1 MSDKKDKKSKKPDT
15 GLEIIKASYGV
26 TPNFVD
32 VTEPVKDMMKG
43 GELDFTVSAQGLGI
57 LSPAPGVVNTLQIQF
72 KTNGGRV
79 QNLTVDDNQPV
90 LLSAPPLDD
99 DPPVF
104 NPAYEF
110 LLVLFYFVLAICITY
125 FGMSGFR
132 LGKEGFGSDIIA
144 YLLAILAGGSFIA
157 FGTSGAA
164 TGIMALL
171 FSSPALIAVIPITV
185 FLYSLYNPAG
195 IDFSYALKQTTDAAA
210 AIVKPVA
217 ETVVAVATPVVKAGV
232 PAL

>member
-1 MSDKKDKKSKKPDT
+1 MSDKKDKKGKKPDS

-32 VTEPVKDMMKG
+32 VTEPVKSMLKG

-57 LSPAPGVVNTLQIQF
+57 LSPAPGVVNTLQIQY
-72 KTNGGRV
+72 KSNGGKTL
-79 QNLTVDDNQPV
+79 NLTVDDNQPV

-99 DPPVF
+99 EPPPF
-104 NPAYEF
+104 NPAYEM
-110 LLVLFYFVLAICITY
+110 LLILFYFVLAICVTY
-125 FGMSGFR
+125 FGMSAFR
-132 LGKEGFGSDIIA
+132 LGKEGFGSEIAA
-144 YLLAILAGGSFIA
+144 YLLAILAGGSFVA

-171 FSSPALIAVIPITV
+171 FSSPALIAVIPLTV

-195 IDFSYALKQTTDAAA
+195 IDFSYGLKQATDGVAAVA
-210 AIVKPVA
+210 KPVT

-232 PAL
+232 PSI